1 MPSFSSCF
9 PSSSSKTNN
18 PIQDPLIS
26 STTGGSKVVKGCI
39 FCNSSKENGFN
50 IVYEDNQL
58 IAFHDRK
65 PRAKIHLLIIPR
77 EHVVSSVKQLTKE
90 HLPLLDSMRS
100 LATSLVPDRPP
111 PKMGFHIPPFSSVPH
126 LHLHV
131 FSGPH
136 TLIGRLKY
144 PIARRGRDIG
154 KGWSWFV
161 TIDQVEKILQDGG
174 KVGLGT
180 G

>member
-1 MPSFSSCF
+1 MPNFSSCF
-9 PSSSSKTNN
+9 PYSSSRTDN
-18 PIQDPLIS
+18 PIQNRLIP

-39 FCNSSKENGFN
+39 FCDASKENGFN

-58 IAFHDRK
+58 TAFHDRT

-77 EHVVSSVKQLTKE
+77 EHVVSSVNQLTKK
-90 HLPLLDSMRS
+90 HLPLLKSMRS

-144 PIARRGRDIG
+144 PIAHRDRG

-161 TIDQVEKILQDGG
+161 TIDQVEKILPGGG
-174 KVGLGT
+174 KVGLGR